1 MPLGK
6 LTRRQIESAYSV
18 LGEAQKVSDIFSS
31 VFVDV
36 YTINNWIIV
45 ADSAEMERSR
55 LTWKWKKTFKFIVYN
70 SLKSA
75 KTLT

>member
-36 YTINNWIIV
+36 YTINNWIVV
-45 ADSAEMERSR
+45 ADSA
-55 LTWKWKKTFKFIVYN
+55 
-70 SLKSA
+70 
-75 KTLT
+75 

>member
-45 ADSAEMERSR
+45 ADSAEMQRSR
-55 LTWKWKKTFKFIVYN
+55 LTWKMKENIQVHRLQSTEIY
-70 SLKSA
+70 
-75 KTLT
+75 

>member
-31 VFVDV
+31 VFVNV

-45 ADSAEMERSR
+45 ADSAEMQRSR
-55 LTWKWKKTFKFIVYN
+55 LTWKMKENIQVHRLQFSEIY
-70 SLKSA
+70 
-75 KTLT
+75 